1 MDNPLFFLL
10 LGLLVAWVGSYFYSF
25 QHNRRQLRYLAGWL
39 KEALSLLGSGYT
51 SRWQGSDRLD
61 IILAQGRG
69 NIREAAI
76 VLGMQSRQLFKALL
90 SLVRAGRDSLTLLV
104 SLKTPTVAGREF
116 EIFEAKGPMPRN
128 VSLEVES
135 AQPWKIEDYPRAP
148 LYRIAFRT
156 SAARESAFGVLTLL
170 LDDGFNLRRL
180 SVRPSA
186 PHLLLVLNLGVMP
199 KTEATALLR
208 LMKNLSEEVSQPFKA
223 ESPAKS
229 RSNRTVT
236 RRSTP
241 PGQIFPNDGSAS
253 TPGVDSGL
261 SRNGFH
267 TSNGHHPK
275 ED

>member
-25 QHNRRQLRYLAGWL
+25 QHNRRKLRYLASWL
-39 KEALSLLGSGYT
+39 QDALVLLGSGYT

-61 IILAQGRG
+61 IILAEGRG

-104 SLKTPTVAGREF
+104 SLKTATVAGREF
-116 EIFEAKGPMPRN
+116 EVFEAKGPIPRSVALAMN
-128 VSLEVES
+128 G
-135 AQPWKIEDYPRAP
+135 AQAWKVEDYPRSP
-148 LYRIAFRT
+148 LYRVAFRT
-156 SAARESAFGVLTLL
+156 PAARESAFAALALL

-180 SVRPSA
+180 SVRASA
-186 PHLLLVLNLGVMP
+186 PHLMLVLNLGVLP
-199 KTEATALLR
+199 KVEAASLLR
-208 LMKNLSEEVSQPFKA
+208 LVKNLSDEVLQPFKT
-223 ESPAKS
+223 ETPAKS
-229 RSNRTVT
+229 RPNRTAA

-241 PGQIFPNDGSAS
+241 PGQIFPKEEDTS
-253 TPGVDSGL
+253 TSEADQNL

>member
-25 QHNRRQLRYLAGWL
+25 QHNRRKLRYLALWL
-39 KEALSLLGSGYT
+39 QEALVLLGSGYT

-61 IILAQGRG
+61 IILPEGRG

-104 SLKTPTVAGREF
+104 SLRTGTVAGREF
-116 EIFEAKGPMPRN
+116 EIFEAKGPIPRSITLAADS
-128 VSLEVES
+128 V
-135 AQPWKIEDYPRAP
+135 QPWKIEDYPRAP
-148 LYRIAFRT
+148 LYRVAFRT
-156 SAARESAFGVLTLL
+156 PAARESAYAVLALL

-180 SVRPSA
+180 SARSSA
-186 PHLLLVLNLGVMP
+186 PHLMLVLNLGVVP
-199 KTEATALLR
+199 KVEAASLLR
-208 LMKNLSEEVSQPFKA
+208 LMKNLSDEVSQPFKT
-223 ESPAKS
+223 ETPAKT
-229 RSNRTVT
+229 RPNRTAT
-236 RRSTP
+236 RRATP
-241 PGQIFPNDGSAS
+241 PGQIFPKEDTPSAS
-253 TPGVDSGL
+253 EADHKL